1 MKINMKIIAISLCV
15 CLLMSFAAPV
25 VAYETNSVES
35 FRIENS
41 GDIYDVTI
49 SYNAKGE
56 RIATVVNNGVSTTA
70 VFSPRENSVLL
81 TEKSLITGEIKTTRV
96 SGSPEVFGMEASIS
110 DIRETESAKYFHVG
124 YNIADGSPYFRWSI
138 TNSNQ
143 NIKMADETP
152 SNANY
157 LSNFKGNVMSCVAYE
172 KMFDAAVGSTLP
184 TSIINA
190 LLRVAGFSA
199 VLAILYALGIAE
211 HPAVTAANAWESA
224 SSHADNADYYYNLV
238 TEL

>member
-1 MKINMKIIAISLCV
+1 MKISMKIIAVSLCV

-25 VAYETNSVES
+25 VAYETSSVES

-41 GDIYDVTI
+41 GEIYDVTI
-49 SYNAKGE
+49 SYNQNGE
-56 RIATVVNNGVSTTA
+56 RIATVTNNGVSIST
-70 VFSPRENSVLL
+70 VFSPNEDSVLV
-81 TEKSLITGEIKTTRV
+81 TEKSLTTGETKTTRF
-96 SGSPEVFGMEASIS
+96 SGSPEAFGMAASIAAAR
-110 DIRETESAKYFHVG
+110 DTLYAKYFHVG
-124 YNIADGSPYFRWSI
+124 YNIVDGSPYSRWSI

-143 NIKMADETP
+143 NTKMADETS

-157 LSNFKGNVMSCVAYE
+157 LSGFKGNVQSCVAYE
-172 KMFDAAVGSTLP
+172 NQFDSAVGSVV
-184 TSIINA
+184 SSSVINA
-190 LLRVAGFSA
+190 LLMAAGFTAILS
-199 VLAILYALGIAE
+199 ILYALGIAE

>member
-96 SGSPEVFGMEASIS
+96 SSLPEAFGMDASIS
-110 DIRETESAKYFHVG
+110 TE
-124 YNIADGSPYFRWSI
+124 R
-138 TNSNQ
+138 
-143 NIKMADETP
+143 
-152 SNANY
+152 
-157 LSNFKGNVMSCVAYE
+157 
-172 KMFDAAVGSTLP
+172 
-184 TSIINA
+184 
-190 LLRVAGFSA
+190 
-199 VLAILYALGIAE
+199 
-211 HPAVTAANAWESA
+211 
-224 SSHADNADYYYNLV
+224 
-238 TEL
+238 